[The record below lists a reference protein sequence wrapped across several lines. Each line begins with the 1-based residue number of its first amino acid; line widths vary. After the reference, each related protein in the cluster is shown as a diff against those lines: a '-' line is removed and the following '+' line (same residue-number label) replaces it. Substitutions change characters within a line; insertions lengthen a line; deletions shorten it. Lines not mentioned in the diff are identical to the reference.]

1 MLRPLHAQDSST
13 CAFLPQGVTTTPP
26 APSTHVPSA
35 LSGRRARAP
44 AQRLHPQVLLLPG
57 TDPLRS
63 VLPQPALRSQQ
74 AIPHSGRPGLIATR
88 FAPTASAKLCG
99 SQSRARTFWETRAK
113 LFPRIYP
120 AAPRH
125 RGALT
130 CEDITTT
137 AVAGCA
143 RSGVARSGIAE
154 AGAIRSSL
162 PERTTTNSQP
172 RTTARSCSDS
182 GSRGER
188 AEEWTTLPAQLPAVC
203 CPEPARLLMFSR
215 QRGPDDPNGDRGQ
228 VRRPVVLAAD
238 PHGHQAARRR
248 RSRGG
253 PIDPAADA
261 PKESSGHRRRGSGI
275 QIGIT
280 VCPHVGPAAARSWR
294 CEGGGCSALGGSAGE
309 CEAAACQDVSEEAKA
324 IGHDAVDLEIEELVD
339 HRLLVDRPCVH
350 R

>member
-35 LSGRRARAP
+35 LSGRGARAP

-154 AGAIRSSL
+154 AGGD
-162 PERTTTNSQP
+162 PE
-172 RTTARSCSDS
+172 
-182 GSRGER
+182 
-188 AEEWTTLPAQLPAVC
+188 
-203 CPEPARLLMFSR
+203 
-215 QRGPDDPNGDRGQ
+215 
-228 VRRPVVLAAD
+228 LAAGAD
-238 PHGHQAARRR
+238 DHQQ
-248 RSRGG
+248 
-253 PIDPAADA
+253 PAADDGALVLGQRKRGRACRGVDDSSRAA
-261 PKESSGHRRRGSGI
+261 PSGLLPRAGAAAYVLAPARPGRSQWRPGASSPPGGVGR
-275 QIGIT
+275 
-280 VCPHVGPAAARSWR
+280 GPARPPS
-294 CEGGGCSALGGSAGE
+294 GP
-309 CEAAACQDVSEEAKA
+309 QAKKQ
-324 IGHDAVDLEIEELVD
+324 
-339 HRLLVDRPCVH
+339 RWTDRPG